1 MADRM
6 AVRTGAA
13 RKSSVKVAASRV
25 KAVESARSAPRAR
38 AVTAAEVD
46 PAFHRA
52 ILKVALELKK
62 PTALS
67 YDQVVAST
75 IKAMRLD
82 ATAFRRYLG
91 ENGAR
96 NMGLLLATARGGG
109 L

>member
-1 MADRM
+1 MA
-6 AVRTGAA
+6 AA
-13 RKSSVKVAASRV
+13 RKSAVKVAASRV
-25 KAVESARSAPRAR
+25 KTIEQTRAAPRAR
-38 AVTAAEVD
+38 AMVADEVD

-82 ATAFRRYLG
+82 AAAFRRYLG